1 MRVSV
6 RVRSCVLGIKNQKES
21 LDSSISSNLT
31 EREGK
36 KERKRKIKKERENGR
51 SLGFWGFQFS
61 CGNASYSKI
70 GEIIIIIIIIIIIRK
85 RNKRRRQ
92 YTVK

>member
-70 GEIIIIIIIIIIIRK
+70 GETTIIIIIIIRK

>member
-61 CGNASYSKI
+61 CGNASYSKM
-70 GEIIIIIIIIIIIRK
+70 GEIIIIIIIIIIRK